1 MKKAKLIQ
9 TARNLRNDPTKAEAI
24 LWQVLRNKNLEGF
37 RFRRQHPIGPYIV
50 DFYCPKKK
58 LIIEVDGGQHAEQEK
73 QDAERTAFFELKGC
87 RVFRFWNN
95 EVLGNIQG
103 VVDKILEEVNK

>member
-1 MKKAKLIQ
+1 MLS
-9 TARNLRNDPTKAEAI
+9 
-24 LWQVLRNKNLEGF
+24 G
-37 RFRRQHPIGPYIV
+37 RRQRHLGWKTLIV
-50 DFYCPKKK
+50 DFYCQKKK

-103 VVDKILEEVNK
+103 VVDRILEEVNK

>member
-1 MKKAKLIQ
+1 MNLGKPPLKELRGRQEGEIKKAKLIQ
-9 TARNLRNDPTKAEAI
+9 TTRNLRKDSTKAEAI

-37 RFRRQHPIGPYIV
+37 RFRRQHPFGIYIV

-73 QDAERTAFFELKGC
+73 QDAERTAFIELKGC
-87 RVFRFWNN
+87 IVMRF
-95 EVLGNIQG
+95 
-103 VVDKILEEVNK
+103 

>member
-9 TARNLRNDPTKAEAI
+9 TARNLRKYPTKAEAI

-37 RFRRQHPIGPYIV
+37 RFRRQHPIGPYIA
-50 DFYCPKKK
+50 DFFCPKKK
-58 LIIEVDGGQHAEQEK
+58 LIIEVDGGQHAEQGK
-73 QDAERTAFFELKGC
+73 KDAERTAFFESKGC
-87 RVFRFWNN
+87 RVIRFWNN

-103 VVDKILEEVNK
+103 VVDRIAEELDN